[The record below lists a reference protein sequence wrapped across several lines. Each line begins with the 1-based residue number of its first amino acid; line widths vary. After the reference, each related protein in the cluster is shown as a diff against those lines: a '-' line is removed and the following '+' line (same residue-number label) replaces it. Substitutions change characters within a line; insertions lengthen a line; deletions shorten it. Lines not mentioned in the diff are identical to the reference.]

1 MTPREKLYKVQ
12 KGIYTI
18 SHLIDKVLSAD
29 ANVEMAKDVAR
40 VAFYAALDL
49 PITIDGYEFKT
60 AISNYL
66 EAMEERKKTR
76 DVQSDLNHLEEI
88 VHHVSHYNF

>member
-18 SHLIDKVLSAD
+18 SYLIGKAD
-29 ANVEMAKDVAR
+29 ADVEVAKDAAR

>member
-12 KGIYTI
+12 NGICTI
-18 SHLIDKVLSAD
+18 SYLIGKTLSAD
-29 ANVEMAKDVAR
+29 ADVELAKEAAR

-76 DVQSDLNHLEEI
+76 DIQSDLNHLNEI
-88 VHHVSHYNF
+88 IHHVSHYNF

>member
-1 MTPREKLYKVQ
+1 MTTREKLYKVQ
-12 KGIYTI
+12 KGVYTI
-18 SHLIDKVLSAD
+18 SYLLDKAD
-29 ANVEMAKDVAR
+29 ADVEVAKDAAR

-66 EAMEERKKTR
+66 EAMEGRKKTR
-76 DVQSDLNHLEEI
+76 DVQSDLNHLDEI

>member
-1 MTPREKLYKVQ
+1 MTTREKLYKVQ
-12 KGIYTI
+12 KGVYTI
-18 SHLIDKVLSAD
+18 SYLLDKAD
-29 ANVEMAKDVAR
+29 ADVEIAKDAAR
-40 VAFYAALDL
+40 VVFYAALDL

-66 EAMEERKKTR
+66 EAMEGRKKTR
-76 DVQSDLNHLEEI
+76 DVQSDLNHLDEI